1 MKFRVGLLAG
11 ASVLGFIGVNMG
23 IAAEL
28 PPPPPPPQ
36 YVEVVDDQASCL
48 YVRGD
53 VGGAFYERP
62 DITKQGALWGG
73 GTSSATDEKVAAQ
86 GFIEAGVGCQVSD
99 NMRIEITGGYRFKS
113 SLTEAF
119 NGLDADLSTYTGFVN
134 AYWDITNYNGFTPY
148 LGGGIGIAYN
158 RLTSVSLPVG
168 SSDASRADLAYNL
181 TAGISYDL
189 TRNFKVDLAYR
200 YVDLGF
206 ARSSGAT
213 PITVDDLSAHEI
225 KLGVR
230 YQFGA
235 W

>member
-11 ASVLGFIGVNMG
+11 ASVLGFFGVSAG
-23 IAAEL
+23 SAAEL

-36 YVEVVDDQASCL
+36 YVEVVDTQESCL

-53 VGGAFYERP
+53 VGGAFYQRP
-62 DITKQGALWGG
+62 EVTKQGAVP
-73 GTSSATDEKVAAQ
+73 SAATDEKVASQ
-86 GFIEAGVGCQVSD
+86 VFIEAGIGCQVTE
-99 NMRIEITGGYRFKS
+99 NMRIEVTGGYRFKA

-119 NGLDADLSTYTGFVN
+119 NGLDANLSTYTGFVN
-134 AYWDITNYNGFTPY
+134 AFWDITNYNGFTPY
-148 LGGGIGIAYN
+148 LGGGVGVAYN
-158 RLTSVSLPVG
+158 RLTDVSLPAL
-168 SSDASRADLAYNL
+168 SSDGDRADLAYNL

-189 TRNFKVDLAYR
+189 ANNFKVDLAYR

-206 ARSSGAT
+206 ARSKGAA
-213 PITVDDLSAHEI
+213 PLIVDDLKSHEI